1 MKIQIMNIVK
11 FHLAGQY
18 NHSNRVRREPRRKP
32 MENRERCARRASP
45 VFLWG
50 VCRDVIER
58 KTPLIVAGS
67 DFNSIFAR
75 MKTFWKD
82 VER

>member
-1 MKIQIMNIVK
+1 MNMEIII
-11 FHLAGQY
+11 FQLAGQKKIY
-18 NHSNRVRREPRRKP
+18 NRVRREPRRKP
-32 MENRERCARRASP
+32 MKDGERCARRASP
-45 VFLWG
+45 VFLCG
-50 VCRDVIER
+50 AACRDVIER

-67 DFNSIFAR
+67 DFNSIFAC